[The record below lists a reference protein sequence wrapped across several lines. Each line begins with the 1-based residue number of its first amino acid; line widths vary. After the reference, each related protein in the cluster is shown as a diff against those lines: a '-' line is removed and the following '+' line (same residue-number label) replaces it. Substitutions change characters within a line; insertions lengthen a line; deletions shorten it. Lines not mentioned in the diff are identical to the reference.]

1 MKNLKKGKAIRRVSE
16 ATAQDRDKLKA
27 LLELGWKF
35 CPNNEWRAYRDA
47 KAEKK
52 VSKKKVPPTKGGQ
65 CICGTKDKKVTKKK
79 AKKNGR

>member
-1 MKNLKKGKAIRRVSE
+1 MKNLKKGKEIRRVSE

-27 LLELGWKF
+27 LLELGWNY

-52 VSKKKVPPTKGGQ
+52 
-65 CICGTKDKKVTKKK
+65 
-79 AKKNGR
+79 ANKKNERKPKTRAKATPR